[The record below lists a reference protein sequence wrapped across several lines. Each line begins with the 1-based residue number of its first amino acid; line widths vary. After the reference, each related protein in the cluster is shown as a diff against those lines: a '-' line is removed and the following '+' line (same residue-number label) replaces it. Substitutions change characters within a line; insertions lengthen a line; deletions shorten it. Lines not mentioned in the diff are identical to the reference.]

1 MYYEVGCI
9 QRPHYL
15 NPNMPRLLKKAITA
29 GKKALNAGTVPDKEK
44 VNTKE
49 IKGNGKGQG
58 QKQGKENR

>member
-1 MYYEVGCI
+1 M
-9 QRPHYL
+9 